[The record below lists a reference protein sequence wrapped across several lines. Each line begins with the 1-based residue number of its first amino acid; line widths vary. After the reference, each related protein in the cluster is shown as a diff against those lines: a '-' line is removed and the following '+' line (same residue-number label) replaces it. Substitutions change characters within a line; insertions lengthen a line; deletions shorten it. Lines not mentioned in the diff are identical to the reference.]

1 MRRNKTNYLVGMLLR
16 LRVLPNFCK
25 QYSNNFE
32 KAYRLWVIKAEGY
45 LMPNNCIARTN
56 IISRKNHRIS
66 PIIENKILAAR
77 INLKTL
83 GKPEF
88 IFSEKPN
95 VFKFILDGFLLNK
108 QTPVIDLP
116 LPAGFPTVVTAQK
129 WMASNPQIFF
139 SWRKLQG
146 LIAFVNYRIETS
158 CFPTRGGN
166 IYNYIVGILSQVG
179 PNNYKV

>member
-16 LRVLPNFCK
+16 LRVILNFCK

-32 KAYRLWVIKAEGY
+32 KVNRLWVIKAKGY

-77 INLKTL
+77 INLRTKGKT
-83 GKPEF
+83 EF

-108 QTPVIDLP
+108 QTPAIDLP
-116 LPAGFPTVVTAQK
+116 LPAGLPTVVTAQK
-129 WMASNPQIFF
+129 WMASNPQKFF

-146 LIAFVNYRIETS
+146 LIAFVNYLIETS
-158 CFPTRGGN
+158 CFTTSGGD
-166 IYNYIVGILSQVG
+166 IYKYVVDILSQIR